1 MTRRWKRRLT
11 AASLLLVSAGA
22 ILVPT
27 LWYKVYREVPQVFGS
42 ADEKWKYGSLG
53 GEADRGIPYWI
64 WVVMPRMF
72 GDKLP
77 GPGGWKSFGL
87 AWEEGAELPIGFSLK
102 TVGFPRIT
110 NNCALCHTSGYRTKP
125 DEVPTYVA
133 AGGSQ
138 TINIG
143 GLLRFF
149 SEAAADP
156 RFNADTILGEIDLVH
171 ELDVVDRLLYRFAI
185 IPMIREKLL
194 EQGKQLAWIDA
205 PDRPDWGPGRD
216 DPFNLLKYHMT
227 SVPVDR
233 SVAPTD
239 FPAIWSLKSREG
251 RPLNTAGETPGIRSV
266 VIDSAIGVGCGPA
279 GGKFEK
285 MVSEIASFVSNAP
298 APTWPYREGEHAL
311 KPELGSAGA
320 KIYLARCAECHEPGA
335 AKTGMPADMAELGT
349 DRERLDSWTQAAADQ
364 FNEVMKKNGYDRPP
378 VVKTQAYIA
387 PTLEGVWLRAPYLH
401 NGSVANMR
409 ELLTAPD
416 ARRKEFYRG
425 YDVYDAANLG
435 FVIEGLE
442 AKRVGFRFDASL
454 KGNSNA
460 GHGYGTDL
468 AEGQKT
474 ALLEFLKTK

>member
-11 AASLLLVSAGA
+11 AAALLLVSAGA
-22 ILVPT
+22 IAGVT
-27 LWYKVYREVPQVFGS
+27 LWYRVYREVPQVFAS
-42 ADEKWKYGSLG
+42 AEEKWKYGSLG

-110 NNCALCHTSGYRTKP
+110 NNCALCHTSSYRTKP

-138 TINIG
+138 TINVQGI
-143 GLLRFF
+143 LRFF
-149 SEAAADP
+149 SDAAADP

-171 ELDVVDRLLYRFAI
+171 ELDFVDRLLYRFAI
-185 IPMIREKLL
+185 IPMMREKLL
-194 EQGKQLAWIDA
+194 EQGKQLAWMNA
-205 PDRPDWGPGRD
+205 PGRPEWGLGRD

-227 SVPVDR
+227 SVPVDA
-233 SVAPTD
+233 SAAPTD

-266 VIDSAIGVGCGPA
+266 VIDSAIGVGCGAP
-279 GGKFEK
+279 GSDLEK
-285 MVSEIASFVSNAP
+285 VVSEIASFVSNAP
-298 APTWPYREGEHAL
+298 APAWPFRAGEHAV
-311 KPELGSAGA
+311 KAELASDGA
-320 KIYLARCAECHEPGA
+320 KIYAARCAECHEPGA
-335 AKTGMPADMAELGT
+335 AKTGMPAEMAELGT

-364 FNEVMKKNGYDRPP
+364 FNEVVKKNGYDRPP

-409 ELLTAPD
+409 ELLTVPGE
-416 ARRKEFYRG
+416 RRKVFYRG
-425 YDVYDAANLG
+425 YDVYDAVSMG
-435 FVIEGLE
+435 FVFEGAE
-442 AKRVGFRFDASL
+442 AKRVGFKLDTAL
-454 KGNSNA
+454 KGNSNG
-460 GHGYGTDL
+460 GHAYGTELSDGDK
-468 AEGQKT
+468 A
-474 ALLEFLKTK
+474 ALIEFLKTK